1 MFGLEKLVVNV
12 EFCWQNRQT
21 IAIGGPGGANICGAA
36 IVEHIGRRG
45 MTLQFIDV
53 KTSRTAEVL
62 RRGCDAAASLLRE
75 TTGQPLNLAISHVD
89 FLTFEAKLASAEIG
103 EPPELVGASQDFD
116 GDLSGQA
123 YLLFEA
129 NEGLSLVR
137 SLLRQHPEPDFMTE
151 IDQSALTEI
160 ANIVINACL
169 DDLAKGGR
177 ADLGNTVPVVVR
189 GSLATVLRSLREQSA
204 EAVIT
209 SLKIAF
215 SLSEGETVGELIFL
229 TPAERFA
236 EFWRAAVRDIRI
248 PVPLHG

>member
-1 MFGLEKLVVNV
+1 
-12 EFCWQNRQT
+12 
-21 IAIGGPGGANICGAA
+21 
-36 IVEHIGRRG
+36 

-53 KTSRTAEVL
+53 KSSRTAEVL
-62 RRGCDAAASLLRE
+62 ARGSKAAAALLCE
-75 TTGQPLNLAISHVD
+75 TAGHPVDLSVTDVD
-89 FLTFEAKLASAEIG
+89 FLTLETRLAGAEIG
-103 EPPELVGASQDFD
+103 EQPAMAGVSQDFG

-129 NEGLSLVR
+129 SEGLALVR
-137 SLLRQHPEPDFMTE
+137 MLLRQHREPDFMTE

-169 DDLAKGGR
+169 DDLAKGNRGDISGTIP
-177 ADLGNTVPVVVR
+177 APVR
-189 GSLATVLRSLREQSA
+189 GTLAAILRGVHGQSVGAVILSLKLVFSLAPGEIAA
-204 EAVIT
+204 ELMFV
-209 SLKIAF
+209 
-215 SLSEGETVGELIFL
+215 